1 MARIRTIKPEFFLHD
16 KLWECDERVALEH
29 GREYTGLTRL
39 LFIGLWCVSDREGR
53 FVWRPRR
60 IKAQVLPYDDV
71 SADVILQALAEDGF
85 VVRYRLGD
93 ETYGA
98 IPSFT
103 DHQTVNQREAESRI
117 PSPDEDGAVVDDAR
131 ARTCTHM
138 HAHADTC
145 THGNARG
152 EGKGKEG
159 KGRERKGREGKENT
173 GGASAP
179 PRAADE
185 QRHGEHGHHTPVADD
200 VPGPELAR
208 QGKRVLAAAV
218 DRVIEHYRAHH
229 PRASPGDKE
238 RRLIAARLKEGRT
251 VRDLCQAI
259 DGNHISPFHCGE
271 NESGKRYHRL
281 DLIFRDAAHTDEF
294 IELAQTPREPVLSHS
309 TRRTMSAAQSYLE
322 RRKSGELEL

>member
-1 MARIRTIKPEFFLHD
+1 MPRIRTIKPEFFLHD
-16 KLWECDERVALEH
+16 GLWECDERVAAEH

-39 LFIGLWCVSDREGR
+39 LFIGLWCVADREGR
-53 FVWRPRR
+53 FAWRPRR
-60 IKAQVLPYDDV
+60 IKAQVLPYDEV
-71 SADVILQALAEDGF
+71 SVDAILEALIDGGF
-85 VVRYRLGD
+85 VVRYRVGD

-98 IPSFT
+98 IPSFSE
-103 DHQTVNQREAESRI
+103 HQSVNQREADSRL
-117 PSPDEDGAVVDDAR
+117 PSPDDSEAVIDTSR
-131 ARTCTHM
+131 ACTCTHM

-145 THGNARG
+145 THMHARG
-152 EGKGKEG
+152 EGKGKERKG
-159 KGRERKGREGKENT
+159 KERKGRERKGKT

-179 PRAADE
+179 PRDADE
-185 QRHGEHGHHTPVADD
+185 QRHGELSQSAPVADD